1 MKTSPQRLLLLL
13 LISILGVVTGT
24 SCRTFQ
30 GFGRDVGHVG
40 SHIERAAR

>member
-13 LISILGVVTGT
+13 VSILGVVTVT

-30 GFGRDVGHVG
+30 GLGRDVGHVG
-40 SHIERAAR
+40 THIERAAR